1 MLESYF
7 GPRPSEDEK
16 KRLLAVQAALEII
29 KASASSASDSGGM
42 YNDIRFASEKLE
54 ELADSIQTALEPD
67 ED

>member
-29 KASASSASDSGGM
+29 KASASSAGDGGM
-42 YNDIRFASEKLE
+42 FNDIRFASEKLE
-54 ELADSIQTALEPD
+54 ELADSIQTALEPE